1 MTKNERVEVLMKELS
16 EIGSILNAI
25 KECTE
30 PPKSL
35 INMAAEK
42 SYYFGRSILLLSDEF
57 DDVKSTTTT
66 SAENENVV
74 PDDYF
79 IESEV
84 ENIFLQ
90 PERCVST
97 RISTNPSDMTPW
109 MPDSVAFEEKK
120 DNNTASGAP
129 KEVLE
134 VDTSDP
140 QYVEVAKNEQEAKSP
155 ECLEKKFIHD
165 NKMNESLLPSDKSI
179 SKHLETDALLG
190 DLELQ
195 KIKEKDS
202 YKEEPKIQ
210 LQTITMEQVKEP
222 INAGDI
228 SKPTIQQE
236 NDKIEKSTTTIEKGP
251 EIKQDNNL
259 KQEKP
264 AQKQAFE
271 SLFKTHPQAAKVT
284 PSSKSDI
291 RRLLSLNDRFLFQRE
306 LFRGDVGLMNYTFD
320 EINNFNTFEEALEY
334 IQANFKWDSE
344 LQEVRDFMNLIE
356 RHFSGKIL

>member
-1 MTKNERVEVLMKELS
+1 
-16 EIGSILNAI
+16 
-25 KECTE
+25 
-30 PPKSL
+30 
-35 INMAAEK
+35 
-42 SYYFGRSILLLSDEF
+42 
-57 DDVKSTTTT
+57 
-66 SAENENVV
+66 
-74 PDDYF
+74 
-79 IESEV
+79 
-84 ENIFLQ
+84 
-90 PERCVST
+90 
-97 RISTNPSDMTPW
+97 
-109 MPDSVAFEEKK
+109 
-120 DNNTASGAP
+120 
-129 KEVLE
+129 
-134 VDTSDP
+134 
-140 QYVEVAKNEQEAKSP
+140 
-155 ECLEKKFIHD
+155 
-165 NKMNESLLPSDKSI
+165 
-179 SKHLETDALLG
+179 
-190 DLELQ
+190 
-195 KIKEKDS
+195 
-202 YKEEPKIQ
+202 
-210 LQTITMEQVKEP
+210 MEQVKEP

-228 SKPTIQQE
+228 SKPTILQE